1 MNVSRSGYYKWR
13 SRRGSINRWEANRKS
28 LAEKIKE
35 VHSHHSTYGY
45 RHIAQVIR
53 NATGEV
59 FSNLLCHKICK
70 SLNVKSKARKT
81 YVRAGLESIKYPNLL
96 QGDFNTERPFE
107 KIVTDGTMLH
117 SNGKLYDWIY
127 FLDVYNNEI
136 VASDVKPS
144 KHGVG
149 VENHFA
155 AYKKLLEAKI
165 KRGYKDLVTIVHSD
179 QGSIYSSL
187 AFNKLHDNYT
197 IKRSMSRAG
206 TPTDNPIIES
216 LNGWIKEELY
226 KDFKLYQAENI
237 YKAIDEYIVYFNNER
252 LACTLGYKN
261 PVQYRSEQGYIN

>member
-107 KIVTDGTMLH
+107 KIVTGC
-117 SNGKLYDWIY
+117 GK
-127 FLDVYNNEI
+127 
-136 VASDVKPS
+136 
-144 KHGVG
+144 
-149 VENHFA
+149 
-155 AYKKLLEAKI
+155 
-165 KRGYKDLVTIVHSD
+165 
-179 QGSIYSSL
+179 SL
-187 AFNKLHDNYT
+187 CCL
-197 IKRSMSRAG
+197 
-206 TPTDNPIIES
+206 
-216 LNGWIKEELY
+216 
-226 KDFKLYQAENI
+226 
-237 YKAIDEYIVYFNNER
+237 
-252 LACTLGYKN
+252 
-261 PVQYRSEQGYIN
+261 